1 MSNIVFVEI
10 FNGLEKLLHYVG
22 GLGLADEF
30 VLDDVFEE
38 LATFAKFKHEEA
50 HIVPLPNFVQLDD
63 VRMVQLLQDDD
74 LVDKSLQILDYVFLD
89 GLDGHFLLG
98 FTILGLVNNS
108 ETASCQ
114 LILKVILVLD
124 PSLESILKQTLVVL
138 NRVLAVRHE
147 IRIARRCAVHFLKF
161 NL

>member
-1 MSNIVFVEI
+1 MSNVIFIEI

-38 LATFAKFKHEEA
+38 LAAFAKLKHEEA

-89 GLDGHFLLG
+89 SLDGHFLLG